1 MISNV
6 FYIKVIR
13 NERVLERVKKM
24 SSERKVV
31 EKSKKLIN
39 SFKYAIQGILSSFKT
54 ERNMK
59 IHIFVMILVIIA
71 GILLKINKYEWI
83 ICVLC
88 FAMVIGGEL
97 LNTAIETV
105 VDMVM
110 PYKNE
115 KAKIVK
121 DISAG
126 AVLVLAI
133 GAAICGLIIF
143 IPKIF

>member
-1 MISNV
+1 
-6 FYIKVIR
+6 
-13 NERVLERVKKM
+13 M

-59 IHIFVMILVIIA
+59 IHIFIMILVIIA
-71 GILLKINKYEWI
+71 GFILKINKYEWI
-83 ICVLC
+83 ACIVC
-88 FAMVIGGEL
+88 FAVVISGEL
-97 LNTAIETV
+97 FNTAIETV

-110 PYKNE
+110 PYKND
-115 KAKIVK
+115 KAKIAK
-121 DISAG
+121 DIAAG

-133 GAAICGLIIF
+133 GAAIVGVIIF
-143 IPKIF
+143 VPKIF

>member
-1 MISNV
+1 M
-6 FYIKVIR
+6 
-13 NERVLERVKKM
+13 NEEKKF
-24 SSERKVV
+24 EI
-31 EKSKKLIN
+31 KSKKVIN
-39 SFKYAIQGILSSFKT
+39 SFKYAIEGIWKSFKT

-71 GILLKINKYEWI
+71 GILLKINKCEWI

-105 VDMVM
+105 VDIAM

-115 KAKIVK
+115 KAKNAK
-121 DISAG
+121 DVSAG
-126 AVLVLAI
+126 AVLVVAI

-143 IPKIF
+143 VPKIF